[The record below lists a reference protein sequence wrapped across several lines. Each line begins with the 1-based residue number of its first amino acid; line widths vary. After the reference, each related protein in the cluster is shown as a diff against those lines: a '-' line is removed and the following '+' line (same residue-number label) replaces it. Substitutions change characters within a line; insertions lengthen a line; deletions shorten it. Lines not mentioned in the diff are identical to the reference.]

1 MFLPCLFTYLNNR
14 HPTHGVTVLLA
25 SDQGVIAGLVVGLVL
40 ALTASFGAS
49 LGGAPPPVTLPTDVD
64 GCGFN
69 VTLLETVISAA
80 NVTSVSDKSVPD
92 QRCYRQ

>member
-1 MFLPCLFTYLNNR
+1 M
-14 HPTHGVTVLLA
+14 LA
-25 SDQGVIAGLVVGLVL
+25 SGQGVIAGLLVGLVL

-69 VTLLETVISAA
+69 VTLLETAISVT
-80 NVTSVSDKSVPD
+80 NVTSVSDKSVPGK
-92 QRCYRQ
+92 RSYKP